1 MAVNQTVRLGAR
13 CSASKISYVDIFV
26 WERENGREEERN
38 GKRKLN
44 ATILLPSSWGG
55 GNAGGKSFR
64 EIARLTRH
72 RFQFSSFSTRTTI
85 NDECT
90 ETLLFS
96 PLTNEFTKKTKEIN
110 LQLNFYIFE
119 NFLNLISPSVGG
131 GKKIGK

>member
-44 ATILLPSSWGG
+44 ATVLLPSSWGG

-96 PLTNEFTKKTKEIN
+96 PLTNEFTKKNERNKFAIE
-110 LQLNFYIFE
+110 
-119 NFLNLISPSVGG
+119 FLHFREFSEFN
-131 GKKIGK
+131 